1 MSIKIRIICMEMDY
15 EGIKLKGMDYNK
27 GFAQIY

>member
-1 MSIKIRIICMEMDY
+1 MEMDY

-27 GFAQIY
+27 GFAQIYWYGYIYHRF